1 MRLSTKSRF
10 AVTAMID
17 IALHEN
23 FSPVSLSDVALR
35 QKVSLSYL
43 EQIFSLL
50 RHHGLVTSV
59 RGPGGGYRL
68 NRHTD
73 AISVADIVGAVEDT
87 AKELKMHPRP
97 AVHDMAQ
104 DLWDSVD
111 AKVFDFMQSVTL
123 RSLVLKQL
131 AKGIQVQQK
140 PAPNRGVFKC
150 PANHVVRM
158 NVPNSVFALGKS
170 FVASM

>member
-1 MRLSTKSRF
+1 
-10 AVTAMID
+10 MID